1 MIRARLPVLIAI
13 AIAAAALSSC
23 SGQGTVPANTVASAL
38 APAAAAEP
46 GVEAP
51 TAKAGDHAFT
61 FRIGELQAVALKDGD
76 LSVPNDGSTFAMGE
90 PAEAVNGLLA
100 AAGQATDQLHL
111 NIQPLLVRSG
121 ERVLLFDTG
130 AGDESWANG
139 GHLAAALAE
148 AGVAPAQVTDIFL
161 SHRHGDHV
169 GGLRNDD
176 GALAF
181 PNATIRMSA
190 AEWGALQ
197 SDEGATGLVTAI
209 QSKVAPFEAGAELV
223 PGVVTAVAI
232 DGHTPGHSAYRISS
246 GNEHLLYIG
255 DTVHH
260 HVISVQQPEWTV
272 QFDEDAP
279 VAEASRRALLQRA
292 VDEDLRIYAVH
303 FPYPGLGRFK
313 AQGEGFVWVA
323 ED

>member
-1 MIRARLPVLIAI
+1 MIRARLPVLIAT

-23 SGQGTVPANTVASAL
+23 SGQDTAPVDTAASAS
-38 APAAAAEP
+38 APASNAKPA
-46 GVEAP
+46 VEAP
-51 TAKAGDHAFT
+51 TAGASAHAFT

-76 LSVPNDGSTFAMGE
+76 LLVPNDGSTFAMGE
-90 PAEAVNGLLA
+90 PAEAVNALLA

-111 NIQPLLVRSG
+111 DIQPLLVRSG

-139 GHLAAALAE
+139 GQLAAALAE
-148 AGVAPAQVTDIFL
+148 AAVEPAQVTDIFL

-176 GALAF
+176 GKLAF
-181 PNATIRMSA
+181 PNATIHMSA
-190 AEWGALQ
+190 AEWEALQ
-197 SDEGATGLVTAI
+197 SDKGSTGLVTAI
-209 QSKVAPFEAGAELV
+209 ESKVAQFKAGAELV
-223 PGVVTAVAI
+223 PSVVTAVAV

-255 DTVHH
+255 DTAHH
-260 HVISVQQPEWTV
+260 HVISVQKPEWTV

-292 VDEDLRIYAVH
+292 VDENLRIYAVH
-303 FPYPGLGRFK
+303 FPYPGLGRFQAK
-313 AQGEGFVWVA
+313 GEGFVWVA